1 MELEIGHRYTVFI
14 PSDPNSET
22 TKQNKNCCV
31 NSRESKCFINDIN
44 EDFVQSNLLIHFVIF
59 RDRLL

>member
-22 TKQNKNCCV
+22 TKQKKTV
-31 NSRESKCFINDIN
+31 VLTPE
-44 EDFVQSNLLIHFVIF
+44 NLNV
-59 RDRLL
+59 LLMTLTRTLFNQIY

>member
-22 TKQNKNCCV
+22 TKQKKTV
-31 NSRESKCFINDIN
+31 MLTPE
-44 EDFVQSNLLIHFVIF
+44 NLNV
-59 RDRLL
+59 LLTKTLFNQIY

>member
-22 TKQNKNCCV
+22 TKQKKTV
-31 NSRESKCFINDIN
+31 VLTPE
-44 EDFVQSNLLIHFVIF
+44 NLNV
-59 RDRLL
+59 LLTKTLFNQIY